1 MSERTAE
8 IVRKTGETDV
18 RIFLDLD
25 SRETSK
31 NEIATGVGFLD
42 HMLTLFSAHGGF
54 RLDAACQGDVEVD
67 FHHSVEDI
75 GIALGQAL
83 KEALG
88 EKKGITR
95 YADIVLPM
103 DEALMLCAIDISGRD
118 YLGFDASFPTEKVG
132 AFDTELVKEFWL
144 GFVRNAGVTLHFKE
158 LAGENSHHIAE
169 SMFKA
174 AGRVVAKAAAID
186 EKRAG
191 QVPSTK
197 GTL

>member
-1 MSERTAE
+1 MSERRAE
-8 IVRKTGETDV
+8 IARKTGETDV

-25 SRETSK
+25 AGETGE
-31 NEIATGVGFLD
+31 NRIATGVGFLD
-42 HMLTLFSAHGGF
+42 HMLTLFAAHGGF
-54 RLDAACQGDVEVD
+54 RLDACCEGDTEVD
-67 FHHSVEDI
+67 FHHSVEDV

-88 EKKGITR
+88 NKKGITR

-103 DEALMLCAIDISGRD
+103 DEALMLAAIDISGRD
-118 YLGFDASFPTEKVG
+118 YLGFAVTFPTEKIG
-132 AFDTELVKEFWL
+132 CFDTELVKEFWL
-144 GFVRNAGVTLHFKE
+144 GFVRSAGVTLHFRE

-174 AGRVVAKAAAID
+174 AGRVVAKAASID

-191 QVPSTK
+191 QIPSTK
-197 GTL
+197 GLL